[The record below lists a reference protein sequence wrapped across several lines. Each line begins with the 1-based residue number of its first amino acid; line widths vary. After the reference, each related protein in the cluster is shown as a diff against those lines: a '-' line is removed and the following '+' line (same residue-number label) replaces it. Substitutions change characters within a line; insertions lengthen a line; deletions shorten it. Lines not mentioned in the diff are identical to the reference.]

1 MNDRTLATSLRPREV
16 LAASTKAVMELAWSF
31 KVSWGLERVHLG
43 FPHILGIAMQ
53 VAVALTDPNHVT
65 VEMGQDPGGKAEG
78 ARPRWA
84 HSETACKGVMIL
96 AELAPHHTG
105 AQSFLAA
112 VSRMYR

>member
-16 LAASTKAVMELAWSF
+16 LAASIKAVMELAWSF

-43 FPHILGIAMQ
+43 FPYILGIAMQ
-53 VAVALTDPNHVT
+53 VAVALTEPNHVT
-65 VEMGQDPGGKAEG
+65 VEMGEAEG
-78 ARPRWA
+78 ARPRWV
-84 HSETACKGVMIL
+84 HSETACKGVMML

-105 AQSFLAA
+105 AQHFLAA